1 MARPWDADR
10 MTQETLPAAGSY
22 TLDPESTTIRC
33 DCKAMFGLFT
43 VHGTFRLSA
52 GEVTIAADA
61 GQSAVRATIDAASYD
76 SGNKTRD
83 ADVTSATLL
92 DAKAFPEITFTGS
105 GVRQEGTDWVL
116 SGSVTAH
123 GITQAVPLLI
133 TQPQGEAGRFLATA
147 TLDRTAF
154 GVTKKKGMVGNTV
167 HLTIDARFSG
177 S

>member
-1 MARPWDADR
+1 MADTGHNRIAEFSSDGGSAARPR
-10 MTQETLPAAGSY
+10 
-22 TLDPESTTIRC
+22 
-33 DCKAMFGLFT
+33 
-43 VHGTFRLSA
+43 GTRGPGPDSA
-52 GEVTIAADA
+52 WPA

-105 GVRQEGTDWVL
+105 GTRKAGTDWVL

-123 GITQAVPLLI
+123 GITQPVLLRI
-133 TQPQGEAGRFLATA
+133 TQARLDGEAARFVATA

-154 GVTKKKGMVGNTV
+154 GVTKKKGMVGAAV
-167 HLTIDARFSG
+167 HLAIDAVAVR
-177 S
+177 

>member
-1 MARPWDADR
+1 

-22 TLDPESTTIRC
+22 TLDPERTTIRC

-43 VHGTFRLSA
+43 VHGTLRLSA

-61 GQSAVRATIDAASYD
+61 GQSAVRAAIDAASYD

-105 GVRQEGTDWVL
+105 GARQEGTDWVL
-116 SGSVTAH
+116 SGEVAAH
-123 GITQAVPLLI
+123 GITQPVLLRI
-133 TQPQGEAGRFLATA
+133 TQARLDGEAARFVATA

-154 GVTKKKGMVGNTV
+154 GVTKKKGMVGAAV
-167 HLTIDARFSG
+167 HLTIDAVAVR
-177 S
+177 